1 MEFYPNGVQ
10 APVKLITSEYL
21 LRPLRTTDVALDYEA
36 VMESAAMLRRWGGA
50 SWPADDFT
58 LEGNLADLAL
68 HEQEHETRVAFTY
81 TMMTLEESVCLGCVY
96 VNQLGEMFRLA
107 GAPEET
113 PGSDA
118 DRRAIVRFWVRE
130 TRLGDDLDSRL
141 LQALIGWFK
150 DQWAFSHVFF
160 RANDR
165 DERQKHLLARAGLLR
180 RFTLD
185 IPGRHGLFL
194 FYGPVES
201 PDREGR

>member
-1 MEFYPNGVQ
+1 MKQKSTIKFNRKWRVLF
-10 APVKLITSEYL
+10 ALILPL
-21 LRPLRTTDVALDYEA
+21 L
-36 VMESAAMLRRWGGA
+36 
-50 SWPADDFT
+50 
-58 LEGNLADLAL
+58 
-68 HEQEHETRVAFTY
+68 AFTGEKPVNKGKIY
-81 TMMTLEESVCLGCVY
+81 HTSWIDFNKNGIKDIYEDPGESQVARIENLLSMMTLEESVCLGCVY

-118 DRRAIVRFWVRE
+118 DRQAIVRFWVRE
-130 TRLGDDLDSRL
+130 TRLGDDLDSQL

-201 PDREGR
+201 PDKEGR